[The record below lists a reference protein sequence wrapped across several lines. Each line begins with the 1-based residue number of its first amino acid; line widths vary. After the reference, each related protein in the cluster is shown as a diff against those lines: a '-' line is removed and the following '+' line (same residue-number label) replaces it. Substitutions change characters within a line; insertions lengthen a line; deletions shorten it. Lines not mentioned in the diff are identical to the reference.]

1 MCAIEQP
8 VRTRSPLHCSAL
20 RFYNWELRATSHCL
34 YSATQRYVFCRRNG
48 ALPLKHQS
56 FTVTCFNI
64 VPFAEVVGFGELIRV
79 MAMRSRDTRRRV
91 KLYILNDDL
100 QWEDK
105 GTGHVTIATG
115 SGMADWM
122 WPVLCVRSEEDG
134 KPVCYICKCIL
145 HVVGQHTVLLMPTFT
160 PMHFSNCA
168 CCYGDVYAALSV
180 YACSAACMCL

>member
-1 MCAIEQP
+1 MYFVVEMELY
-8 VRTRSPLHCSAL
+8 RSSTNHLLSRSL
-20 RFYNWELRATSHCL
+20 ILSL
-34 YSATQRYVFCRRNG
+34 
-48 ALPLKHQS
+48 
-56 FTVTCFNI
+56 
-64 VPFAEVVGFGELIRV
+64 FAEVLGFRELVRV

-134 KPVCYICKCIL
+134 KPVCYNCKCVL
-145 HVVGQHTVLLMPTFT
+145 HVVGQRVVLQMPTFT
-160 PMHFSNCA
+160 SMQFSNCV
-168 CCYGDVYAALSV
+168 CCYGDVHAALSV
-180 YACSAACMCL
+180 YACWATYMHL